1 MNCRERHY
9 FEKDFPLSFTAISQV
24 EAYSEYGG
32 NNAFNYNGTNGNMNA
47 NNKNNANNVR
57 PVSEFLKMSIMVR
70 LRDIYDAYWACKR
83 NKMNAA
89 STIEFD
95 INYRENLQSL
105 WRDINK
111 RLYTPSRSI
120 AFLVYK
126 PRLREIFA
134 ANYRDRIVHH
144 YIDLRLRP
152 LIEECLIEK
161 TCNNRIGKGTH
172 AAIDYLNN
180 DIIAVTEG
188 YQKTAYVCKMDMKG
202 FFMSITKSLV
212 RDQAIKFVQEKYFG
226 DDKEDLIYLLDMCLM
241 NHPEKNCI
249 LKTRW
254 SEWKNIPK
262 NKSLFTVDP
271 DRGLTIGDL
280 LSQLMANFF
289 LNEFDHYVSEI
300 GVRYGR
306 YVDDFYIVDTDKN
319 KILSLVPSF
328 REHLASIGVTLHPDK
343 FYIQECGKGVEFV
356 GKVIKPGRIYVHNR
370 TVNNAFRAIQ
380 ALNEIEPNVSSMER
394 FMCVVNSYLW
404 HMGNFATFNI
414 RKRLVET
421 INGKWWEYFDVND
434 DLKKVILK
442 KQFSRIEITKR
453 KITNNRR
460 RRKYVSRRNKQEM
473 AANPRI
479 KIVAQAN

>member
-1 MNCRERHY
+1 MNCRARHY
-9 FEKDFPLSFTAISQV
+9 FEKDFPLSFTAISQA
-24 EAYSEYGG
+24 EATSEYGG

-47 NNKNNANNVR
+47 NNKNNVNSVR
-57 PVSEFLKMSIMVR
+57 PVSEFLKMSVMVR
-70 LRDIYDAYWACKR
+70 LRDIYDAYWACKS

-89 STIEFD
+89 STVEFD
-95 INYRENLQSL
+95 INYCENLQSL
-105 WRDINK
+105 WKDINN
-111 RLYTPSRSI
+111 RVYIPSRSI

-126 PRLREIFA
+126 PRLREVFA

-161 TCNNRIGKGTH
+161 TCNNRVGKGTD
-172 AAIDYLNN
+172 AAVNYLNN

-188 YQKTAYVCKMDMKG
+188 YRKTAYVCKMDMKG
-202 FFMSITKSLV
+202 FFMSIKKSLV
-212 RDQAIKFVQEKYFG
+212 RDQAINFVREKYVG
-226 DDKEDLIYLLDMCLM
+226 DDKDDLIYLLDKCLM
-241 NHPEKNCI
+241 NHPEKNCT
-249 LKTRW
+249 LKTNW
-254 SEWKNIPK
+254 AEWKNLPK
-262 NKSLFTVDP
+262 NKSLFFVDP

-289 LNEFDHYVSEI
+289 LNEFDHYVI
-300 GVRYGR
+300 GFGVRYGR

-319 KILSLVPSF
+319 KIISLIQPF
-328 REHLASIGVTLHPDK
+328 REHLAAIGITLHPDK

-380 ALNEIEPNVSSMER
+380 ELNKREPNASSVER
-394 FMCVVNSYLW
+394 FRCVVNSYLG

-414 RKRLVET
+414 RKRLVGE
-421 INGKWWEYFDVND
+421 IDEEWWKYFTVSN
-434 DLKKVILK
+434 DLKKVVLK

-473 AANPRI
+473 AANPRV
-479 KIVAQAN
+479 KIATQAN